1 MPHRYSGKPEA
12 LKSEKRRR
20 ILPVDVFEKE
30 VIGKVRCRENAV
42 DYGAGPGYFT
52 IPLAK
57 HFKRVYAIDANI
69 EMVEALRSEL
79 ERLKIK
85 NVGIVL
91 SERLPEFDFPVDFVL
106 FSNVLHEVD
115 DWRGFLE
122 WASKAKVV
130 CVIEWK
136 KIEMDYGPPVEE
148 RIDENEMEKALR
160 ENFRF
165 VEKLP
170 IYAHHYT
177 LMGYN
182 EKDALNEPD

>member
-1 MPHRYSGKPEA
+1 MPHRFSGKPED
-12 LKSEKRRR
+12 LKSEKRKK
-20 ILPVDVFEKE
+20 ILPVDVFERE
-30 VIGKVRCRENAV
+30 VIRRVQSRENAV

-57 HFKRVYAIDANI
+57 HFKRVYAVEANR
-69 EMVEALRSEL
+69 EMIEALRGEL
-79 ERLKIK
+79 EMLKIK
-85 NVGIVL
+85 NVGIIL
-91 SERLPEFDFPVDFVL
+91 SETPHEFDFPVDFVL

-115 DWRGFLE
+115 DWKGFLK

-130 CVIEWK
+130 CIIEWK

-148 RIDENEMEKALR
+148 RIDEKEMENALR

-165 VEKLP
+165 TERLP
-170 IYAHHYT
+170 IYSHHYT

-182 EKDALNEPD
+182 EKDALNKPD